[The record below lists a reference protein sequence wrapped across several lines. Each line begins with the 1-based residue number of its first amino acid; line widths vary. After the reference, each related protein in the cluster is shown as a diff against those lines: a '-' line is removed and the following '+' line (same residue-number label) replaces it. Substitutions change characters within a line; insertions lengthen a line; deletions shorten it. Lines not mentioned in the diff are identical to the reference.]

1 MRDGAAG
8 EKWRRVI
15 RVGGRMVV
23 AGRGPGYAV
32 SLYSHS
38 CGASAAHGGR
48 GDRRRREGGGWAPH
62 ARRDAA
68 RRRQA
73 SGGRNNAVWVCASAA
88 FGVAVFAQAA
98 RRWQTSWQTHKG
110 LLHTSASVARS
121 GCAHRP
127 ERGQHR
133 EEAVGCRRLLRECAR
148 CVHARRRAARVARAG
163 RFAWPSPAARAP
175 QWDASTPRAPRGA
188 ARRGPFGGGWSRRLR
203 RGGGA
208 PCTAGR

>member
-1 MRDGAAG
+1 MAAG
-8 EKWRRVI
+8 DPSWWPYGGCGAGAWLRSVALLPFLRGERGARRA
-15 RVGGRMVV
+15 GRPAPPGRRWLGPTRA
-23 AGRGPGYAV
+23 AGRGAAPS
-32 SLYSHS
+32 SLW
-38 CGASAAHGGR
+38 R
-48 GDRRRREGGGWAPH
+48 PQQ
-62 ARRDAA
+62 RD
-68 RRRQA
+68 
-73 SGGRNNAVWVCASAA
+73 AVWVCASAA

>member
-1 MRDGAAG
+1 MAAG
-8 EKWRRVI
+8 DSSWWPYS
-15 RVGGRMVV
+15 MVV
-23 AGRGPGYAV
+23 AA
-32 SLYSHS
+32 
-38 CGASAAHGGR
+38 CG
-48 GDRRRREGGGWAPH
+48 
-62 ARRDAA
+62 
-68 RRRQA
+68 
-73 SGGRNNAVWVCASAA
+73 
-88 FGVAVFAQAA
+88 
-98 RRWQTSWQTHKG
+98 G
-110 LLHTSASVARS
+110 LLHHAVSPRALLPFLRGERGARRAGRPAPPGRRWLGPTRAAGRGAAPSSLWRPQQRSLGLCKRGFWCRRLCTGSSAAVANLVADAPRASTPASVARS

>member
-1 MRDGAAG
+1 M
-8 EKWRRVI
+8 
-15 RVGGRMVV
+15 
-23 AGRGPGYAV
+23 
-32 SLYSHS
+32 
-38 CGASAAHGGR
+38 
-48 GDRRRREGGGWAPH
+48 
-62 ARRDAA
+62 ARRGTD
-68 RRRQA
+68 
-73 SGGRNNAVWVCASAA
+73 GVVCYGNGPRPHCSPFKQNSLSKWQPRTRSLSKITLWAYGWPYHPPLTHAYA
-88 FGVAVFAQAA
+88 FRPVQHILSHAMPTWECFT
-98 RRWQTSWQTHKG
+98 WI
-110 LLHTSASVARS
+110 LHTSASVARS